1 MFDKLNQIRKIKEA
15 QKQLAEEKSEI
26 EKEGTRAVVN
36 GNLQIE
42 EISLNPKLE
51 KGKQEEVL
59 KECLND
65 AVKEMQQKMA
75 QSLGGLM

>member
-15 QKQLAEEKSEI
+15 QKKLAEEKSQV
-26 EKEGTRAVVN
+26 EKQGTRITIN

-42 EISLNPKLE
+42 EIFLNPELE
-51 KGKQEEVL
+51 KEEQERIL
-59 KECLND
+59 KECLNE

-75 QSLGGLM
+75 QSLSGLM